1 MVGDLGD
8 VIRDWR
14 NPLTFAQSKSYARQ
28 LFRGL
33 EGYHYFVK
41 SDFIFIEISFVRIVG
56 I

>member
-33 EGYHYFVK
+33 GGYHYFVEC
-41 SDFIFIEISFVRIVG
+41 DLILFIIKYHL
-56 I
+56 